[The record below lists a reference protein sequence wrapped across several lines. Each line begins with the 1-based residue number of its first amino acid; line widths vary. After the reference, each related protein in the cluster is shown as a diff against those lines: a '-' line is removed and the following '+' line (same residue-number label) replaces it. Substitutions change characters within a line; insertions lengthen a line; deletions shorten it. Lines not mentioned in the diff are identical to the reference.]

1 MYIEIEGLRIGG
13 REQPLIITAYD
24 APDHSVESS
33 DISITNRPGI
43 YAGRDRKVEKTH
55 VFTIRTGGGVRNYNA
70 ALELADELTRVWAK
84 GTNLKPGETMPMI
97 IETTRRRRI
106 FGRPRKLTAITPD
119 VRGKQG
125 SVEFLLEFI
134 QTDPVVYG
142 AEDESFSIS
151 VLPEPQGGIKTPLI
165 APIQTVSWGGTGYR
179 FVSNDG
185 DAPTTM
191 AVRFYGPATKPTL
204 EVNGQ
209 EVAINGTI
217 AYDDYYTVDGRTGSV
232 KNRAGA
238 NVSRY
243 LTSRTRLDALRLA
256 PGNHEVGFRAED
268 STFTARAEILY
279 ADAFNNF

>member
-13 REQPLIITAYD
+13 REQPLIITEYD

-43 YAGRDRKVEKTH
+43 YAGRDRKLEKTH

-106 FGRPRKLTAITPD
+106 FGRPRKLTSITPD

-125 SVEFLLEFI
+125 SVEFLMEFV

-142 AEDESFSIS
+142 DVDESFSIS

-165 APIQTVSWGGTGYR
+165 APIKTVSWHGSEYR
-179 FVSNDG
+179 YVTNSG
-185 DAPTTM
+185 DADTAI
-191 AVRFYGPATKPTL
+191 AVKFYGPCANPSL

-209 EVAINGTI
+209 EVALKTTL
-217 AYDDYYTVDGRTGSV
+217 AYDDVVTVDGRTGTV
-232 KNRAGA
+232 TNRSGA

-243 LTSRTRLDALRLA
+243 LTARSRLDALRLE
-256 PGNHEVGFRAED
+256 PGTHEVRFRAED
-268 STFTARAEILY
+268 STYTASAEILY
-279 ADAFNNF
+279 ADAYNNF